1 MLDIMSSFKH
11 NLILIGLSLTIAV
24 SAQSIKDVRINEI
37 QVRNVDGFRDEY
49 GQENSWI
56 ELYNKGYGKINV
68 AGCTLKVNGKSY
80 QIPKGDPA
88 TVIPTR
94 GYLVLYTDGMSNRGT
109 FHANFTLEDTDF
121 IELYDVDG
129 KLIDTFRFDP
139 AELVE
144 NVSYG
149 WLEDHDGKEKLMLL
163 PATTPASNNNTE
175 SKVHRSEK
183 FRQADPFGVV
193 LTIINIV
200 FVSIALTLLF
210 FIFKYMGNYHT
221 RKAAAKNTGKTI
233 ATQARDARAT
243 AAMNRGVTNDE
254 LAVIA
259 IALYQY
265 SKSMHDY
272 EDMALTIN
280 KVSRAYS
287 PWSSKIYGLRQI
299 PNKK

>member
-1 MLDIMSSFKH
+1 MPSFKH
-11 NLILIGLSLTIAV
+11 SLILFGLSLTIAV
-24 SAQSIKDVRINEI
+24 SAQSIKDVRINEV
-37 QVRNVDGFRDEY
+37 QVCNVDGFRDEY
-49 GQENSWI
+49 GQASAWI
-56 ELYNKGYGKINV
+56 ELFNKGYGKINV

-80 QIPKGDPA
+80 HIPKGDPA

-94 GYLVLYTDGMSNRGT
+94 GYLVLYADGMPNRGT
-109 FHANFTLEDTDF
+109 FHTNFTLENTNY
-121 IELYDVDG
+121 IELYDIDG
-129 KLIDTFRFDP
+129 KLIDTFRFNP
-139 AELVE
+139 AELAE

-175 SKVHRSEK
+175 EKIHRSEV
-183 FRQADPFGVV
+183 FRLADPSGVV
-193 LTIINIV
+193 LTITNIV
-200 FVSIALTLLF
+200 VVTIALTLLF

-221 RKAAAKNTGKTI
+221 KKAAATKTNKTMTAQTG
-233 ATQARDARAT
+233 DAKSTGGKSKRI
-243 AAMNRGVTNDE
+243 TNDE

-272 EDMALTIN
+272 EDLTLTIN

-287 PWSSKIYGLRQI
+287 PWSSKIYGLRQV
-299 PNKK
+299 PNKR